1 MPHGTPLASECS
13 SALKHSPEIG
23 FSCPPRPRF
32 LSQMPMISV
41 SPKTMLHS
49 FSFVA
54 QSGSV
59 SAWDEQ
65 LSGPNGIQTR
75 ELCYARVALG
85 EAENREGVQRPLR
98 EMLVPQHLLSKWHCP
113 SFLEFVFK
121 EGQREGVRE
130 PSVTRSCEFPVDT
143 LHPLTVPFVPGM
155 PPPIWLWQVG
165 TPGVGGRAN
174 GHPLFL

>member
-1 MPHGTPLASECS
+1 
-13 SALKHSPEIG
+13 
-23 FSCPPRPRF
+23 
-32 LSQMPMISV
+32 
-41 SPKTMLHS
+41 MLHS

-54 QSGSV
+54 QSGSI

-98 EMLVPQHLLSKWHCP
+98 EMLVPQHLLPKWHCP

-121 EGQREGVRE
+121 EGRREGVRE
-130 PSVTRSCEFPVDT
+130 PSVTRSCEFPMDT
-143 LHPLTVPFVPGM
+143 LHTLTVPFVPGM
-155 PPPIWLWQVG
+155 PPSGSGRLEPLEL
-165 TPGVGGRAN
+165 GGRAN